1 MNNDLRLYGLDE
13 EAIEGVVEDLVELE
27 REVAEVVERVLLV
40 DVEEVKTEVDE
51 AEVVLV
57 LAVDVVVHKESTL
70 RTQRLSRLLVR
81 DMRSPS

>member
-1 MNNDLRLYGLDE
+1 LNNDLRLYGLDE

-27 REVAEVVERVLLV
+27 REVAEAVERVLLV

-57 LAVDVVVHKESTL
+57 LVVDVVVHKESTL
-70 RTQRLSRLLVR
+70 RTQRLSQLLVR

>member
-13 EAIEGVVEDLVELE
+13 EAIEEVVEDLVELE

-57 LAVDVVVHKESTL
+57 LVVDVVVHKESTL
-70 RTQRLSRLLVR
+70 RTQRLSQLLVR
-81 DMRSPS
+81 DMRSPY